1 MTIMGTVAKD
11 FVTPEVDGAYSP
23 AQLCKILV
31 NFIFCNIEKYFS
43 SGFSCQNKLEFISA
57 NVTKVQSKKLRDG
70 CPAWDGFLEGS
81 A

>member
-31 NFIFCNIEKYFS
+31 NLFF
-43 SGFSCQNKLEFISA
+43 
-57 NVTKVQSKKLRDG
+57 
-70 CPAWDGFLEGS
+70 
-81 A
+81 